1 MNQAKAILD
10 FENNDQSGL
19 NLKLSYMVED
29 FVELVKKKEQE
40 EAASEEK

>member
-10 FENNDQSGL
+10 VEENEQSGL

-29 FVELVKKKEQE
+29 FVELIKKNEQKDQATE
-40 EAASEEK
+40 DK